1 MLGHGAE
8 LLLLAAPL
16 ALVLFRDTDPTWRPL
31 AEFALIAR
39 RPIDGAVLPLYS

>member
-1 MLGHGAE
+1 MLSHGAE

-16 ALVLFRDTDPTWRPL
+16 ALVLVRDADPRRPL

-39 RPIDGAVLPLYS
+39 RPIDGAVCPLYS